1 MSGLTPKPSRHRL
14 FIGIL
19 LAIVLAGGV
28 GSFFIEGSG
37 KPARKPAKSTIVS
50 ITLPPPPPPLPPPP
64 PPQSEPPPPEE
75 QKMVEAEP
83 VVEEAPPEEA
93 PSPEEPPAELT
104 TNLSGGTGNDFGLKQ
119 GSGRGNFGSGG
130 QKMIGS
136 NGSKWGRYN
145 AGLSRTIEEAL
156 KRHPATR
163 NAKFSGTRTAL
174 WLDSTGRIQRAKLL
188 DSTRTPSIDSAISNE
203 ILPGLI
209 YQPQPADMPSP
220 IVIRI
225 TGR

>member
-1 MSGLTPKPSRHRL
+1 MSGNTQKPSRHRL

-28 GSFFIEGSG
+28 GSFFIKGSDR
-37 KPARKPAKSTIVS
+37 PVRKATKSTIVN

-64 PPQSEPPPPEE
+64 PQSEPPPQEE
-75 QKMVEAEP
+75 QKMVEADP

-93 PSPEEPPAELT
+93 PAPEEPPAELT
-104 TNLSGGTGNDFGLKQ
+104 TNLAGGTGNDFGLKQ
-119 GSGRGNFGSGG
+119 GSGRGNFGNGG
-130 QKMIGS
+130 QKMIGGG
-136 NGSKWGRYN
+136 GSKWGRYN

-163 NAKFSGTRTAL
+163 NAKFPGTRTVL
-174 WLDSTGRIQRAKLL
+174 WLDSTGRILRAKLL
-188 DSTRTPSIDSAISNE
+188 DSTRTPSVDSAISNE

-220 IVIRI
+220 IVVRI